1 MTGPERPRTRLLL
14 WLAEGLGSGRLRK
27 APGTWGSLVGL
38 AWFALLLLPGHP
50 VFFWAGLLLAAA
62 LAVPL
67 CTFAEQHL
75 GETDPGRVVLDEI
88 VAIPVCFVPWVLS
101 QAQLLGHFPD
111 LSTFLRLAPPWLIPA
126 GFAAFRL
133 FDIWKP
139 FPIRQVQH
147 LPRGWGI
154 VADDLLAA
162 AWVALLGLSVTG

>member
-1 MTGPERPRTRLLL
+1 MTGPDRPMARFLL
-14 WLAEGLGSGRLRK
+14 WIAEGLGSGRLRK
-27 APGTWGSLVGL
+27 APGTWGSLVGI
-38 AWFALLLLPGHP
+38 AWFALLLLPGHSAL
-50 VFFWAGLLLAAA
+50 FAAGLLLAAA
-62 LAVPL
+62 LAVPI
-67 CTFAEQHL
+67 CTFAERHL

-88 VAIPVCFVPWVLS
+88 VAVPLCFVPFVWSLT
-101 QAQLLGHFPD
+101 QELGHFPD
-111 LSTFLRLAPPWLIPA
+111 LVTFLHRTPPWLLPA

-162 AWVALLGLSVTG
+162 LWVALLGTCVVG